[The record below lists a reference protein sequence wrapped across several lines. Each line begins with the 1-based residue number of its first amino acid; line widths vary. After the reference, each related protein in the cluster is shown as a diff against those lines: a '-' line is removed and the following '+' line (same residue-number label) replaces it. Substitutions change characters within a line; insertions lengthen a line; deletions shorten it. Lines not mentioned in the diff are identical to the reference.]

1 MGNQGADV
9 LFQEFDTDNSNF
21 LSLEEFQQ
29 LVPRLQKQP
38 QIFEWAKTL
47 GLPEVL
53 ADTVHR
59 NHGSNALRVV
69 SERTDAE
76 CENVIG
82 ALHDGLHTLLR
93 KSAHE
98 LLLCLIC
105 KRKAVCPKQMVDRN
119 ST

>member
-1 MGNQGADV
+1 MDNQGVDV
-9 LFQEFDTDNSNF
+9 LFQEFDTDNSNC
-21 LSLEEFQQ
+21 LSLEKFQQ
-29 LVPRLQKQP
+29 LVQKQP

-59 NHGSNALRVV
+59 NHGANALRVF

-76 CENVIG
+76 CENIIG

-105 KRKAVCPKQMVDRN
+105 KQKAVFPKQMVDRN